1 MKEKAAIEKQNFEK
15 YPELAK
21 IIEWFAN
28 YVEVPGRAWN
38 TLLSEINNA
47 LASPSPVQGM
57 DEKDLI
63 IHGLEEG
70 AESWK
75 AEYDNCRNILEGLVT
90 LKEWKDKNINMDQY
104 AKLKPLQWERA
115 KEFLKKYQH
124 E

>member
-15 YPELAK
+15 YP
-21 IIEWFAN
+21 
-28 YVEVPGRAWN
+28 
-38 TLLSEINNA
+38 EINNA

-124 E
+124 RNRIQPIHFKA